1 MTINVASAVASI
13 EKSLREATNYFESG
27 MYGGEVA
34 EDDDYAISAYYME
47 RAMIELLVLAEHLSL
62 PTTVAMVS
70 MHLDEARRQGFT
82 ESKMGSEQ
90 PYLVWSERVR
100 MFVDGISSVHGL
112 GETAQSEVK
121 DLKQVIKRALYVICD
136 IALFPNLPAKESDVH
151 DRLEAILKCHFP
163 DLLRKPALSKPIKN
177 FEPDTGLPSTK
188 TLIEY
193 KFVNTKMEAKRVVDE
208 ILADVSGYRSS
219 EWRNLLFVIYETHR
233 LMPEEEWTRLL
244 HECGLGTNY
253 DAVVLSGDAKAV

>member
-121 DLKQVIKRALYVICD
+121 DPSKSSSARYM
-136 IALFPNLPAKESDVH
+136 LF
-151 DRLEAILKCHFP
+151 AISLCSPTCRRKSLMFMI
-163 DLLRKPALSKPIKN
+163 DLRQS
-177 FEPDTGLPSTK
+177 
-188 TLIEY
+188 
-193 KFVNTKMEAKRVVDE
+193 
-208 ILADVSGYRSS
+208 
-219 EWRNLLFVIYETHR
+219 
-233 LMPEEEWTRLL
+233 
-244 HECGLGTNY
+244 
-253 DAVVLSGDAKAV
+253 